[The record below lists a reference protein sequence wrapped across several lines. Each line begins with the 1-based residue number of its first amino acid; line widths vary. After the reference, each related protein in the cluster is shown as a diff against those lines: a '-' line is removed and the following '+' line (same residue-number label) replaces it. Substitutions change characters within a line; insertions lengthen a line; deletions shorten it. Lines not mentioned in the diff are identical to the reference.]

1 MIPEPRTG
9 KTMTDFYK
17 EDLTYIHDVGYSEYA
32 LNSAAGILT
41 ILAQNKIHNGF
52 IVDLGCGTGL
62 SAAAFIRAGYQV
74 LGIDISESM
83 ITLAKTKVPSADF
96 RVASLFKTE
105 IPSCT
110 VVTAIGECF
119 NYLFDSDNEHQLL
132 TAFERIY
139 HALTPGGILIF
150 DIAEPGQIDRNDSQ
164 HFNEGNDWLILVEKT
179 EDLEQ
184 SVLTR
189 RIITMRQ
196 VGEHYRRDDEVHTIR
211 LYRSTDIVQKL
222 RRVGFKVETMRSYG
236 QFRLPRAHA
245 AFIARK
251 IIN

>member
-1 MIPEPRTG
+1 
-9 KTMTDFYK
+9 MTDYYK

-41 ILAQNKIHNGF
+41 ILAQNKIHDGF

-62 SAAAFIRAGYQV
+62 SAAEFIRAGYQV

-83 ITLAKTKVPSADF
+83 ITLAKIKVPSADF

-105 IPSCT
+105 IPPCT

-119 NYLFDSDNEHQLL
+119 NYLFDSDNDEHQLL
-132 TAFERIY
+132 PVFEQIY

-150 DIAEPGQIDRNDSQ
+150 DIAEPGQVDRNDSQ
-164 HFNEGNDWLILVEKT
+164 HFNEGNDWLILVEKK
-179 EDLEQ
+179 ENLEQ
-184 SVLTR
+184 SLLTR
-189 RIITMRQ
+189 RIITIRK
-196 VGEHYRRDDEVHTIR
+196 VSEHYRRDDEIHTMR
-211 LYRSTDIVQKL
+211 LYRSTDIAQKL
-222 RRVGFKVETMRSYG
+222 RQVGFKVQTTRSYD
-236 QFRLPRAHA
+236 QFRLPKAHA

-251 IIN
+251 VIN